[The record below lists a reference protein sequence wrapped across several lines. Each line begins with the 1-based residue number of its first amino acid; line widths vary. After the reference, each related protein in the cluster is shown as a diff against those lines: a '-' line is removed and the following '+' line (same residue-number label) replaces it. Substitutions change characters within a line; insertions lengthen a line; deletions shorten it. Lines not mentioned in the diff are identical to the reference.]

1 MTLIPPAKT
10 PTTAVARALRDLGL
24 KQGKGKDFRVAGHYQ
39 RGERRSTYVVVL
51 NTAAE
56 QTIADNADLIEHR
69 TEIQG
74 YPFTVSVEY
83 SPAGRPMTT
92 VSNDRITRVR
102 EQPPAITVHGEDD
115 MRQIA
120 ARLRARTGNE
130 QPAAKQ
136 LRKAQP
142 GEDAGHCAQ
151 CARLLIW
158 DRTGKRVHDE
168 WGEYLCYGPDRVSTR
183 SAVHILPEPEKP
195 TATAASREPAEE
207 VAEPAQ
213 QPEQPKPAPD
223 AELDQR
229 DRLPDFITVQAHND
243 GKAGEYKVMCAR
255 CEEWDRKIGRL
266 QGRGEEP
273 GRVAF
278 RWGRDAQADAE
289 HAAWLHA
296 DDHRT
301 WARQAAEERE
311 REQLREQAEALRWS
325 EADARI
331 MQYAASGWLEWWMPD
346 GTTLTYYYDR
356 NQEGAGPRVARG
368 RVQALIAAGLLTA
381 PDTDNPH
388 NRAIRPTRDGK
399 RALRAWNLCK
409 PEPVVRTRKQDSEPR
424 PYLSNGDEH
433 RRRWEAAQ
441 RLMEETRQRVE
452 RAMLEHAARLERE
465 EADEALDRHWRKE
478 CGILSPFAKR
488 PADWYPSQ
496 PDPLDAALAQESA
509 RGMTTADPH
518 SVMVAGSAMDRW
530 AQQHRLQLGQ
540 PRRAVEMS

>member
-1 MTLIPPAKT
+1 MTLIRPAKT

-24 KQGKGKDFRVAGHYQ
+24 NQGKGKDFRVVGHYQ
-39 RGERRSTYVVVL
+39 RGERRSTYVIVL
-51 NTAAE
+51 NAAAE

-69 TEIQG
+69 TEMQG

-83 SPAGRPMTT
+83 TPAGHLMTT

-102 EQPPAITVHGEDD
+102 EQPPVITVHGEDN
-115 MRQIA
+115 MRKIA
-120 ARLRARTGNE
+120 AQIRTCADNK
-130 QPAAKQ
+130 PAAKQ
-136 LRKAQP
+136 PREGQP

-183 SAVHILPEPEKP
+183 SAVHILPEPEQP
-195 TATAASREPAEE
+195 TVTAAEREPVEE
-207 VAEPAQ
+207 VAEPEQ
-213 QPEQPKPAPD
+213 QPEQPKPRPD

-255 CEEWDRKIGRL
+255 CEEWDRKIGRR

-278 RWGRDAQADAE
+278 RWGRDAQADVE

-301 WARQAAEERE
+301 WARQAAEEKE
-311 REQLREQAEALRWS
+311 REQLRDQAQALRWS
-325 EADARI
+325 EADART
-331 MQYAASGWLEWWMPD
+331 MHYAASGWLEWWMPD
-346 GTTLTYYYDR
+346 GKTLTYYYDR
-356 NQEGAGPRVARG
+356 NQEGVGPRVARG

-399 RALRAWNLCK
+399 RALRAWDLCK
-409 PEPVVRTRKQDSEPR
+409 PEPVVRTRKQDSEAR
-424 PYLSNGDEH
+424 PYLPNGDEH
-433 RRRWEAAQ
+433 RRRWTEHQ
-441 RLMEETRQRVE
+441 RLLEESQRRTE
-452 RAMLEHAARLERE
+452 KAILEHAARLERQ
-465 EADEALDRHWRKE
+465 EAEEALDRQWREE
-478 CGILSPFAKR
+478 CGILNPFAKR
-488 PADWYPSQ
+488 PADWQPSQ
-496 PDPLDAALAQESA
+496 LDPLDAALAQESA
-509 RGMTTADPH
+509 KTTTTLDQTRATAPE
-518 SVMVAGSAMDRW
+518 SATHWW
-530 AQQHRLQLGQ
+530 AERHRLR
-540 PRRAVEMS
+540 PRPSRPAFQKS